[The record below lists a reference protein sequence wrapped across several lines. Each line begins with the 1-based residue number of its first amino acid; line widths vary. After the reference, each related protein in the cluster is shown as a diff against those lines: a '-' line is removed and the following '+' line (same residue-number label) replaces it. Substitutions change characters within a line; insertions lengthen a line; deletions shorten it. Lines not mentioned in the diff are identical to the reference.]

1 MPAEL
6 AAPPAG
12 PPALQARD
20 LHAGYRGVPC
30 VRGVSI
36 DVHPGEI
43 VVILGP
49 NGAGKTT
56 TLLTLSGALPS
67 LGGDVVWQG
76 APTKAGLHR
85 RVNDGL
91 GVVPEERSIT
101 SRLSVRDN
109 LRIGPGPSERA
120 LELFPEL
127 RPLLRRRAGLL
138 SGGEQRMLATA
149 RALAAEPR
157 VLLADELSLGLAPL
171 IVARLMRALRDAADR
186 GAGVLLVEQHARRAL
201 AVADRAY
208 VLQRGRVVWSGQAAE
223 ARQNLRR
230 IEQAYL
236 GHDDGRE
243 PLVHDS

>member
-1 MPAEL
+1 MPADETPL
-6 AAPPAG
+6 LRARK
-12 PPALQARD
+12 LQ
-20 LHAGYRGVPC
+20 AGYREVPC
-30 VRGVSI
+30 VHGVSI

-67 LGGDVVWQG
+67 LGGDVLWQG
-76 APTKAGLHR
+76 APTKAALHHRVREGLA
-85 RVNDGL
+85 
-91 GVVPEERSIT
+91 VVPEERSIT
-101 SRLSVRDN
+101 SGLSVRDN
-109 LRIGPGPSERA
+109 LRIGPGPVERA
-120 LELFPEL
+120 LDLFPEL

-138 SGGEQRMLATA
+138 SGGEQRMLSTA
-149 RALAAEPR
+149 RALAAEPS

-171 IVARLMRALRDAADR
+171 IVARLMRALREAADR
-186 GAGVLLVEQHARRAL
+186 GAGVLLVEQHARQAL

-208 VLQRGRVVWSGQAAE
+208 VLQRGKIVWSGQATE

-236 GHDDGRE
+236 GQVGASEKE
-243 PLVHDS
+243 PLP